1 MRKRYQVVGF
11 RELVDPKDMIHVLNF
26 SYDGIIGVSTLTH
39 ARQTIDIATSTEEHA
54 ADSLAPEVLYLASD
68 CGRKQNG

>member
-11 RELVDPKDMIHVLNF
+11 KELVEPKDMIHVLNF

-39 ARQTIDIATSTEEHA
+39 ARQTLGIATKSEEHVPA
-54 ADSLAPEVLYLASD
+54 SLNQGGLSPEY
-68 CGRKQNG
+68 